1 MNRAGSEAD
10 SGMSTENTIT
20 INLDTVTARIR
31 AAGDVDGVLRELSHD
46 ICTIFGADRLT
57 VYLINEDRTLMV
69 PKIKTGLDSF
79 EDLKLPMSAEFSI
92 AGYVALN
99 QRLVNIRD
107 VYSVEELNTYD
118 PPVYF
123 YRAVDRSTGY
133 KTKQVLAA
141 PILDGPD
148 SSEAIGVVQFVNTL
162 SGNPFPKHTERRVG
176 ILCKALATG
185 YRQWEK
191 TKPPGPPGAK
201 TKYDHLVIDG
211 VITAA
216 ELELAIRLARGK
228 GVNIEQVLRDE
239 LKVSDSALGLTLS
252 KYFGL
257 PYEPFRPDRDRPTTL
272 LRKLK
277 RTFVISQAWVPI
289 GEDDQGMVVVTPD
302 PERFIGSRIVNQI
315 FPNKKVSCRVCTSR
329 DFAATVEHF
338 FGSESDS
345 ASADTIASTSVDTII
360 RRMEGEIS
368 EARSSVVDD
377 KVELDSATVQLV
389 NKIVLEAHNMRA
401 SDIHVEPR
409 PGNGKTKVRFRIDG
423 SLTDYIEIPAN
434 SHAKVVARLKIMSD
448 LDISNKR
455 EPQDGKITFKQFVPS
470 LDIELRVATIPT
482 VGGKEDVVMRVLTAG
497 RPVPLEQ
504 LGLSQRNLQVLKS
517 MVGKPYGLFLVCGP
531 TGSGK
536 TTTLHSVLGYINTPE
551 TKIWTAEDPVEIT
564 QESLRQVQINP
575 RADLTFARA
584 MRAFL
589 RADPDVIMVGEMRD
603 KETTAIGIEASLTGH
618 RVLATLHTNSAPE
631 SIVRLLDMGMDP
643 FNFADALLGIMAQR
657 LAKRLCPKCKKPHVA
672 ALDEIRL
679 MLTEYSQDLKDT
691 DRFKADSKAAFEA
704 IYAEWMKNYAYDKGR
719 FILYDP
725 VGCEACRGTG
735 YSGRAA
741 LHELLVAT
749 DVIKQAIQEHARV
762 AEVLRTAV
770 NEGMR
775 TLKQDGI
782 EKVLQGTM
790 NMHAVRAV
798 CIT

>member
-1 MNRAGSEAD
+1 
-10 SGMSTENTIT
+10 MSTENTIS
-20 INLDTVTARIR
+20 INLDAIAARIQASR
-31 AAGDVDGVLRELSHD
+31 DVDAVLRELGQD
-46 ICTIFGADRLT
+46 ICAVFEADRLT
-57 VYLINEDRTLMV
+57 VYLINEDRTLLV
-69 PKIKTGLDSF
+69 SKLKTGLDSF
-79 EDLKLPMSAEFSI
+79 DDLKLPMSAEFSI

-99 QRLVNIRD
+99 GRLVNIQD
-107 VYSVEELNTYD
+107 AYSVEELNTFD

-148 SSEAIGVVQFVNTL
+148 SKEAIGVVEFINTL
-162 SGNPFPKHTERRVG
+162 SGNPFPKHAERRAGV
-176 ILCKALATG
+176 LCKALATG
-185 YRQWEK
+185 YRQREK
-191 TKPPGPPGAK
+191 AKPAGAK

-211 VITAA
+211 VITPA

-239 LKVSDSALGLTLS
+239 LKVSDPALGLALS

-257 PYEPFRPDRDRPTTL
+257 PYEPFRPDRARPAAL

-277 RTFVISQAWVPI
+277 RTFVVSQAWMPV
-289 GEDDQGMVVVTPD
+289 GEDDQGMIVMTTD
-302 PERFIGSRIVNQI
+302 PERFAGSRIVNQI
-315 FPNKKVSCRVCTSR
+315 FPNKKVSYRVCTGR
-329 DFAATVEHF
+329 DFAATVEQF
-338 FGSESDS
+338 FGSES
-345 ASADTIASTSVDTII
+345 ASVSVDTII

-368 EARSSVVDD
+368 EARSGVVDD
-377 KVELDSATVQLV
+377 RVEPDSATVQLV
-389 NKIVLEAHNMRA
+389 NKIVLEAHNLRA

-423 SLTDYIEIPAN
+423 SLTDYIEIPAI
-434 SHAKVVARLKIMSD
+434 SHAKVVARLKIMAD

-455 EPQDGKITFKQFVPS
+455 EPQDGKITFRQFVPS

-504 LGLSQRNLQVLKS
+504 LGLSPRNLQVLKS
-517 MVGKPYGLFLVCGP
+517 MVSKPYGLFLVCGP

-564 QESLRQVQINP
+564 HESLRQVQINP

-618 RVLATLHTNSAPE
+618 RVLATIHTNSAPE

-672 ALDEIRL
+672 AKDEIRL

-691 DRFKADSKAAFEA
+691 DPFKADPKAALQA
-704 IYAEWMKNYAYDKGR
+704 IYAEWMKSYAYDKGR

-725 VGCEACRGTG
+725 AGCEACRGTG
-735 YSGRAA
+735 YSGRVA

-749 DVIKQAIQEHARV
+749 DAIKQAIQEHARV
-762 AEVLRTAV
+762 AAVLRAAV

-790 NMHAVRAV
+790 NLHSVRAV

>member
-1 MNRAGSEAD
+1 
-10 SGMSTENTIT
+10 MSAEHTLN
-20 INLDTVTARIR
+20 INLDTITARIQ
-31 AAGDVDGVLRELSHD
+31 AAGNVDEVLYELSQD
-46 ICTIFGADRLT
+46 ICVIFEAERLT

-69 PKIKTGLDSF
+69 SRIKTGLESM
-79 EDLKLPMSAEFSI
+79 EDLKLPVSAEFSI

-99 QRLVNIRD
+99 RQSVNIRD
-107 VYSVEELNTYD
+107 AYSVEELNTFD

-148 SSEAIGVVQFVNTL
+148 SSEAIGVVQFINTL
-162 SGNPFPKHTERRVG
+162 TGNPFSKLAERRVG
-176 ILCKALATG
+176 VLCKALAAG
-185 YRQWEK
+185 YRQREK
-191 TKPPGPPGAK
+191 ARHAGAK

-228 GVNIEQVLRDE
+228 GVNIELVLRDE
-239 LKVSDSALGLTLS
+239 LKVSDSALGLALS
-252 KYFGL
+252 KYFSL
-257 PYEPFRPDRDRPTTL
+257 PYEPFRPDRARPTTL

-277 RTFVISQAWVPI
+277 RAFVINQAWVPI
-289 GEDDQGMVVVTPD
+289 GEDDQGMLVVTPD
-302 PERFIGSRIVNQI
+302 PERFIGSRIVNHV
-315 FPNKKVSCRVCTSR
+315 FPNKKVSYRVCTSR
-329 DFAATVEHF
+329 EFAATVEQF
-338 FGSESDS
+338 YGPES
-345 ASADTIASTSVDTII
+345 AAASVDTII
-360 RRMEGEIS
+360 RKMEGEIS
-368 EARSSVVDD
+368 EARSGVVDE

-389 NKIVLEAHNMRA
+389 NKIVLEAHHMRA

-409 PGNGKTKVRFRIDG
+409 PGNAKTRVRFRIDG

-434 SHAKVVARLKIMSD
+434 SHPKIVARLKIMAD

-470 LDIELRVATIPT
+470 LDIELRVATLPT

-504 LGLSQRNLQVLKS
+504 LGLSPRNLEVLKS
-517 MVGKPYGLFLVCGP
+517 LVTKPYGLFLVCGP

-536 TTTLHSVLGYINTPE
+536 TTTLHSVLGFINTPE

-564 QESLRQVQINP
+564 HESLRQVQINP

-618 RVLATLHTNSAPE
+618 RVMATIHTNSAPE

-657 LAKRLCPKCKKPHVA
+657 LAKRLCAKCKKPHVA
-672 ALDEIRL
+672 ARDEIRL
-679 MLTEYSQDLKDT
+679 MLTEYSQDLKAT
-691 DRFKADSKAAFEA
+691 DQYKTDPKVAFEA

-735 YSGRAA
+735 FSGRVA
-741 LHELLVAT
+741 LHELLGAT
-749 DVIKQAIQEHARV
+749 DAIKQAIQEHARV
-762 AEVLRTAV
+762 AEILHIAV

-775 TLKQDGI
+775 TLRQDGI

-790 NMHAVRAV
+790 NMHSVRAV

>member
-1 MNRAGSEAD
+1 
-10 SGMSTENTIT
+10 MSTEHTIS
-20 INLDTVTARIR
+20 INLDSVTARIQ
-31 AAGDVDGVLRELSHD
+31 AAGDVDAVLRELSQD
-46 ICTIFGADRLT
+46 ICAVFEADRLT
-57 VYLINEDRTLMV
+57 VYLINEDRTLLV
-69 PKIKTGLDSF
+69 SKFKTGLDSL

-99 QRLVNIRD
+99 RQLVNIRD
-107 VYSVEELNTYD
+107 AYSVEELNTYN

-133 KTKQVLAA
+133 KTRQVLAA
-141 PILDGPD
+141 PIVDGPD
-148 SSEAIGVVQFVNTL
+148 GSEAIGVVQFVNTL
-162 SGNPFPKHTERRVG
+162 SGNPFPKHAERRAVA
-176 ILCKALATG
+176 LCKALAAG
-185 YRQWEK
+185 YRQREK
-191 TKPPGPPGAK
+191 AKPAGAK

-228 GVNIEQVLRDE
+228 GVNIEQVLKDE
-239 LKVSDSALGLTLS
+239 LKVNDSALGLALS
-252 KYFGL
+252 KYFAL
-257 PYEPFRPDRDRPTTL
+257 PYEPFRPDRARPATL
-272 LRKLK
+272 LKKLK
-277 RTFVISQAWVPI
+277 RTFVVTQAWVPI
-289 GEDDQGMVVVTPD
+289 GEDDQGLVVITPD
-302 PERFIGSRIVNQI
+302 PERFVGSRIVNQV
-315 FPNKKVSCRVCTSR
+315 FPNKKVSYRVCTSR
-329 DFAATVEHF
+329 EFAATVEQF
-338 FGSESDS
+338 YGPES
-345 ASADTIASTSVDTII
+345 ASASVDTII
-360 RRMEGEIS
+360 RKMEGEIS
-368 EARSSVVDD
+368 EARSGVVDD
-377 KVELDSATVQLV
+377 RVELDSATVQLV
-389 NKIVLEAHNMRA
+389 NKIVLEAHNVRA

-423 SLTDYIEIPAN
+423 SLTDYIELPAN
-434 SHAKVVARLKIMSD
+434 SHPKVVARLKIMAD

-504 LGLSQRNLQVLKS
+504 LGLSPRNLQVLKS
-517 MVGKPYGLFLVCGP
+517 MVSKPYGLFLVCGP

-564 QESLRQVQINP
+564 HEALRQVQINP

-618 RVLATLHTNSAPE
+618 RVFATIHTNSAPE

-672 ALDEIRL
+672 ARDEIRL

-691 DRFKADSKAAFEA
+691 DQFKADPKAALES

-725 VGCEACRGTG
+725 VGCDACRGTG
-735 YSGRAA
+735 FSGRVA

-749 DVIKQAIQEHARV
+749 DAIKQAIQEHARV
-762 AEVLRTAV
+762 AVVLRAAV